1 MDTVGFAIGTI
12 VAAAGICA
20 LVVATFHPKPS
31 STPVFRLLSWP
42 GVRANDRI
50 AVPLALL
57 ITSMGATFLLTSF
70 RGPWPLWASL
80 PFLAMGM
87 ISAVVIGLRRS
98 EA

>member
-20 LVVATFHPKPS
+20 LVVAAFHPKPS
-31 STPVFRLLSWP
+31 GTPVFRLLTWP
-42 GVRANDRI
+42 GAKANDRI

-80 PFLAMGM
+80 PFLAVGM
-87 ISAVVIGLRRS
+87 ISAVLIGLRRN